1 MASRTHDLTLVQLNW
16 CRQNMPS
23 FAKANADVLRRDAD
37 VAANWAHFHR
47 GPLPEIDNRLFGDV
61 MMQQSPEVHRQFRI
75 VG

>member
-1 MASRTHDLTLVQLNW
+1 MATQLHDLTPVQLDW

-37 VAANWAHFHR
+37 VAANWARFHR
-47 GPLPEIDNRLFGDV
+47 DPLPTIDDQQFAEAV
-61 MMQQSPEVHRQFRI
+61 MQQPPEVHRQFRI

>member
-1 MASRTHDLTLVQLNW
+1 
-16 CRQNMPS
+16 MPS

-47 GPLPEIDNRLFGDV
+47 GPLPEIDDRLFGDV
-61 MMQQSPEVHRQFRI
+61 MMQSPEVHRQFRI